1 MRARRALL
9 YMPGNDLHKIEK
21 ATTLGVDSICM
32 DLEDSVADNH
42 KVDAREITAR
52 ALQTLDFG
60 AAEKLVRINRVDSN
74 LARDELETIL
84 PAHPD
89 GIVVPK
95 AISGTALQFVN
106 RLITEAEEEYHWPE
120 GSIALL
126 ALIETPH
133 AVINLPEI
141 SNATG
146 RLQAFIFGADD
157 MAVGLGARR
166 TPEAWE
172 VFYAR
177 SAVVLH
183 AAAHGLQ
190 AIDMVKI
197 DFHDTE
203 GLRAEALQGMQMGF
217 TGKQVIH
224 PNQVQPVQEIF
235 TPSDE
240 AVAAARKLLD
250 DYGAS
255 SQKGKGAFAMN
266 GKMID
271 MPTVKAAQNLLAQAR
286 AAGKSI

>member
-32 DLEDSVADNH
+32 DLEDSVAGDRKQEALETSVH
-42 KVDAREITAR
+42 

-60 AAEKLVRINRVDSN
+60 ASEKLVRINRVDSN
-74 LARDELETIL
+74 LAQDELDAIL
-84 PAHPD
+84 PARPD

-95 AISGTALQFVN
+95 VVSATSLQFVN
-106 RLITEAEEEYHWPE
+106 RLITVAEEEHHWPK
-120 GSIALL
+120 GSIALI

-133 AVINLPEI
+133 AIINLPEI
-141 SNATG
+141 SNATP

-157 MAVGLGARR
+157 MAVGLGAVR
-166 TPEAWE
+166 TPAAWE

-190 AIDMVKI
+190 VIDMVKV

-217 TGKQVIH
+217 TGKQIIH
-224 PNQVQPVQEIF
+224 PSQVQPVQEIF
-235 TPSDE
+235 TPSNE
-240 AVAAARKLLD
+240 SIAAAQRLLD
-250 DYGAS
+250 EYQDSAK
-255 SQKGKGAFAMN
+255 KGKGAFAMN
-266 GKMID
+266 GKMVD
-271 MPTVKAAQNLLAQAR
+271 MPSVKAAQNLLAQAR
-286 AAGKSI
+286 AAGK

>member
-1 MRARRALL
+1 M
-9 YMPGNDLHKIEK
+9 
-21 ATTLGVDSICM
+21 DS
-32 DLEDSVADNH
+32 
-42 KVDAREITAR
+42 
-52 ALQTLDFG
+52 
-60 AAEKLVRINRVDSN
+60 
-74 LARDELETIL
+74 IL

-95 AISGTALQFVN
+95 VVSATSLQFVN
-106 RLITEAEEEYHWPE
+106 RLITEAEEEHHWPLN
-120 GSIALL
+120 SIALI

-141 SNATG
+141 SSAVA

-157 MAVGLGARR
+157 MAVGLGAVR

-183 AAAHGLQ
+183 AAAFGLQ

-203 GLRAEALQGMQMGF
+203 GLRAEAVQGRQLGF

-235 TPSDE
+235 VPSPE
-240 AVAAARKLLD
+240 SIAAAQRLLNE
-250 DYGAS
+250 YQAS
-255 SQKGKGAFAMN
+255 TQKGKGAFAMN

-271 MPTVKAAQNLLAQAR
+271 MPSVKAALNLLAQAR
-286 AAGKSI
+286 AAGKAV

>member
-32 DLEDSVADNH
+32 DIEDSVSDDR
-42 KVDAREITAR
+42 KIEARQTIKQ

-60 AAEKLVRINRVDSN
+60 GSEKLVRINRVDSN
-74 LARDELETIL
+74 LAREELEEIL

-89 GIVVPK
+89 GIVVSK
-95 AISGTALQFVN
+95 AVSATALQFVN
-106 RLITEAEEEYHWPE
+106 RLITEAEEQYHWPE
-120 GSIALL
+120 GSIVLL
-126 ALIETPH
+126 AMIETPH
-133 AVINLPEI
+133 AIINLPEI
-141 SNATG
+141 SSATR

-166 TPEAWE
+166 TSEAWE

-197 DFHDTE
+197 DFHDLE
-203 GLRAEALQGMQMGF
+203 GLRAEALQGMQLGF
-217 TGKQVIH
+217 TGKQIIH

-250 DYGAS
+250 DYGESA
-255 SQKGKGAFAMN
+255 QKGKGAFAMN

-271 MPTVKAAQNLLAQAR
+271 MPTVKAAQNLIAQAK
-286 AAGKSI
+286 AAGKAI